1 MTVTLII
8 VRYYTHIHIYT
19 DAKIMLARAVEC
31 VPQSIEMWLALAKLE
46 THENAR
52 RVLNQ
57 VSATYT
63 SICILILTY
72 TFIYSLTLTHLLIQI
87 ILYMPISCSQA
98 REALPTEPLT
108 WIAAAKLEEANNSG
122 AGIVDRIIEKM
133 LASLGQHEVVI
144 GREQWLQE
152 AQQCERSGALL
163 TCAAIVRNTL
173 SIGVEDEDRLAT
185 WMDGKRPTYYNYEY
199 MSITTVYTYNISLCA
214 LCRC

>member
-1 MTVTLII
+1 MRAPVHRDVAGAGQAGDPRERQTSAQSGDCDLYNIYLYTLP
-8 VRYYTHIHIYT
+8 YTC
-19 DAKIMLARAVEC
+19 LF
-31 VPQSIEMWLALAKLE
+31 
-46 THENAR
+46 
-52 RVLNQ
+52 
-57 VSATYT
+57 TYT
-63 SICILILTY
+63 YHLIWAHILLK
-72 TFIYSLTLTHLLIQI
+72 
-87 ILYMPISCSQA
+87 A

-173 SIGVEDEDRLAT
+173 AIGVEDEDRLAT
-185 WMDGKRPTYYNYEY
+185 WMDGKRPTCYYHKCIV
-199 MSITTVYTYNISLCA
+199 ITTIDI
-214 LCRC
+214 

>member
-1 MTVTLII
+1 
-8 VRYYTHIHIYT
+8 
-19 DAKIMLARAVEC
+19 MLARAVEC

-57 VSATYT
+57 VSATYKS
-63 SICILILTY
+63 SICILAY
-72 TFIYSLTLTHLLIQI
+72 IYFSLLIYAPYNYNFI
-87 ILYMPISCSQA
+87 HRTHIRSLICILSYMYFSWLQA

-122 AGIVDRIIEKM
+122 TGIVDRIIEKM

-173 SIGVEDEDRLAT
+173 AIGVEDEDRLAT
-185 WMDGKRPTYYNYEY
+185 WMDGERPTYYNYEY